1 MYYWNQANF
10 EGLVE
15 VANALDG
22 SPSTTQLA
30 EYCRLREKGL
40 RREAFRALE
49 AFLAIAK
56 QWDAATARAV
66 TQQILEFNA
75 RTPRTHQFLSQPLL
89 TRFVKPTLENWLI
102 EDDRSQ
108 IALRWLGIL
117 SGQFELLFKALDLKP
132 EDIPV
137 RQKLV
142 NRLLDYP
149 DFVTHHIGES
159 KLCGDLETAKSE
171 LASAR
176 SVVKAAPDPAPFA
189 GLLVDVEMLEAL
201 LEHWESYIANPVGTF
216 PEWCEEHGYDH
227 KFGKVYYYEK

>member
-1 MYYWNQANF
+1 MYYWNQDNF
-10 EGLVE
+10 EGLIQ
-15 VANALDG
+15 VAAALDG
-22 SPSTTQLA
+22 SPLTTPLA

-40 RREAFRALE
+40 RRQAFQAMD
-49 AFLAIAK
+49 AFLTLAR
-56 QWDAATARAV
+56 QWDAATAREV
-66 TQQILEFNA
+66 TQRILELNA
-75 RTPRTHQFLSQPLL
+75 RTPRAHQFLCQPLL

-117 SGQFELLFKALDLKP
+117 SGDFELLRKALDLKP

-159 KLCGDLETAKSE
+159 KLCGDLEDAKTE
-171 LASAR
+171 LVSAR
-176 SVVKAAPDPAPFA
+176 SVVEAAPDPGPFA
-189 GLLVDVEMLEAL
+189 RLLVDVEMFEAL
-201 LEHWESYIANPVGTF
+201 LEHWESYIANPAGTF
-216 PEWCEEHGYDH
+216 PAWCEEHGYDH
-227 KFGKVYYYEK
+227 KFGKVYYYQK